1 MYFFLSK
8 WPIWCCLNP
17 ILKGVY
23 HLFYHKLTN
32 HMSWPL
38 LHLTNCFGGKKEE
51 NNLFVIFFFWGGGAP
66 LFFLSLIAP
75 IPPSQGGRGVSRH
88 GQLIL
93 IDINDTCLLILLR
106 HNTTYH
112 ILLTYTSLFTLVIT
126 RWQHQFKDFY
136 IFWFIF

>member
-1 MYFFLSK
+1 
-8 WPIWCCLNP
+8 
-17 ILKGVY
+17 
-23 HLFYHKLTN
+23 
-32 HMSWPL
+32 MSWPL

-51 NNLFVIFFFWGGGAP
+51 NNLFVIFFLGPP
-66 LFFLSLIAP
+66 LLYFLSLIAP
-75 IPPSQGGRGVSRH
+75 LPPSQGGRGVSRH

-126 RWQHQFKDFY
+126 R
-136 IFWFIF
+136 